1 MGKNLKKEHIFPNHF
16 GTWKLILRPPFLKG
30 GLRRILLNHFM
41 GCVLLAILMCGC
53 GYSTK
58 SLISRDISSIHIPIF
73 ENDTFRRGVEFDL
86 TKAVKDEIM
95 SKTNLRIASK
105 DSADTILHGTVKKVT
120 ERIITQGFRDS
131 VVEAEMALLVEIR
144 LVDRRTDRTLVHEK
158 GVNQTTG
165 YIVRRGETLES
176 ASAEGVVD
184 LAETIV
190 NLLAKKW

>member
-1 MGKNLKKEHIFPNHF
+1 
-16 GTWKLILRPPFLKG
+16 
-30 GLRRILLNHFM
+30 
-41 GCVLLAILMCGC
+41 LLAALMCGC

-58 SLISRDISSIHIPIF
+58 SLINRDISSIHIPVF
-73 ENDTFRRGVEFDL
+73 ENDTFRRGIEFGL

-105 DSADTILHGTVKKVT
+105 DNADTILHGTVTDFT
-120 ERIITQGFRDS
+120 ERIITHGFRDS
-131 VVEAEMALLVEIR
+131 IVEAEMTLFVDIQ
-144 LVDRRTDRTLVHEK
+144 LVDRRTGRVLVHKK
-158 GVNQTTG
+158 GIRQATG

>member
-1 MGKNLKKEHIFPNHF
+1 MGKNLKKEQISSNHF
-16 GTWKLILRPPFLKG
+16 GAWRLIPHFPFLKG
-30 GLRRILLNHFM
+30 GLRGILLNQFM
-41 GCVLLAILMCGC
+41 GYVLLAALMCGC

-105 DSADTILHGTVKKVT
+105 DNADTILHGTVKKVT

-131 VVEAEMALLVEIR
+131 IVEAEMALLVEIR

-158 GVNQTTG
+158 SVNQTTG

>member
-1 MGKNLKKEHIFPNHF
+1 M
-16 GTWKLILRPPFLKG
+16 
-30 GLRRILLNHFM
+30 
-41 GCVLLAILMCGC
+41 LAALMCGC

-58 SLISRDISSIHIPIF
+58 SLINRDISSIHIPIF
-73 ENDTFRRGVEFDL
+73 ENDTFRRGIEFGL

-105 DSADTILHGTVKKVT
+105 DNADTILHGTVTDFT
-120 ERIITQGFRDS
+120 ERIITHGFRDS
-131 VVEAEMALLVEIR
+131 IVEAEMTLFVDIQ
-144 LVDRRTDRTLVHEK
+144 LVDRRTGRVLVHKK
-158 GVNQTTG
+158 GIRQATG

>member
-1 MGKNLKKEHIFPNHF
+1 MGKNLKKEQISSNHF
-16 GTWKLILRPPFLKG
+16 GTWRLIPHSPFFKG
-30 GLRRILLNHFM
+30 GLRWILLNQFM
-41 GCVLLAILMCGC
+41 GCILLAALMCGC

-105 DSADTILHGTVKKVT
+105 DNADTILHGTVNTFT

-131 VVEAEMALLVEIR
+131 IVEAEMSLLVEIT
-144 LVDRRTDRTLVHEK
+144 LVDRRTGRTLVHEK
-158 GVNQTTG
+158 GIRQKTG

-176 ASAEGVVD
+176 ASAEGVVG
-184 LAETIV
+184 LAGTIV

>member
-1 MGKNLKKEHIFPNHF
+1 M
-16 GTWKLILRPPFLKG
+16 
-30 GLRRILLNHFM
+30 
-41 GCVLLAILMCGC
+41 LAALMCGC
-53 GYSTK
+53 GYSNK

-105 DSADTILHGTVKKVT
+105 DNADTILHGTVKKFT
-120 ERIITQGFRDS
+120 ERIITHGFRDS
-131 VVEAEMALLVEIR
+131 VVEADMALLVEIR

-158 GVNQTTG
+158 SVNQTTG